1 MSLPDEF
8 EIRYPA
14 VREKVVPLRRQPVR
28 FDPQEAAI
36 EARDHWVNRY
46 MTEWARL
53 ANGRMDDD
61 IARGEGE
68 TLHHIVGHR
77 PPEEIARQHFNSCT
91 GAADTLTSAQT
102 KFRAL
107 AAEVQLIQEGDE
119 LSSAQLEFAHGV
131 AELCAAVG
139 DQFRSAREGSAG
151 DLIRANYGPVPF

>member
-1 MSLPDEF
+1 MTFPDEF

-14 VREKVVPLRRQPVR
+14 VREKVVPLRRPPVR

-36 EARDHWVNRY
+36 EARNHWVNRY
-46 MTEWARL
+46 ITEWARL

-61 IARGEGE
+61 IAHGEGLA
-68 TLHHIVGHR
+68 LHHIVGHR

-107 AAEVQLIQEGDE
+107 AAEVQLIQQGDE
-119 LSSAQLEFAHGV
+119 LSPAQLEFAHGV